1 MKEFRGGGMN
11 DEYGMSG
18 MAKEYAK
25 SGKMP
30 KQLLEYFKKK
40 NKEKEYAMGGAYKEY
55 QGSGRASSSDY
66 SDYRMFKE
74 EGQPIQ
80 YFVKGD
86 GGFESAGGG
95 SDLRRRLGDEG
106 YAQVLSQFGIQPEL
120 SAQGELLGITA
131 SPEAYSAA
139 TDEFA
144 RELAGFRREEDSR
157 GVVKSKYDEDF
168 LNYLAEDQ
176 AGSVSNLASMRG
188 MSDIDDA
195 MRRQLAQDLF
205 EKEGLPGIGRPD
217 KALAY
222 RDYAKRVLGMG
233 TGGAQGG
240 R

>member
-18 MAKEYAK
+18 MAREYQD

-30 KQLLEYFKKK
+30 KKLLRYFERK
-40 NKEKEYAMGGAYKEY
+40 NKDKEYGMGGAYRDY
-55 QGSGRASSSDY
+55 QGGGAVDPSE
-66 SDYRMFKE
+66 YRLFKE

-80 YFVKGD
+80 YFVRGEE
-86 GGFESAGGG
+86 GFEPAGGG
-95 SDLRRRLGDEG
+95 ADLRRRLGDEG
-106 YAQVLSQFGIQPEL
+106 YANVLSRFGIQPEL

-131 SPEAYSAA
+131 SPEAYGAA

-168 LNYLAEDQ
+168 LNFLAEDQ